1 MVSIK
6 DGALTKIAEN
16 KIAGAIYKVIRT
28 SQDDYALACSG
39 GLHFVSY
46 DNRHKKFSKSPDFL
60 LSDHLVTQV
69 YEISNNKY
77 AVGCWGVPWIGIVD
91 RLKRSLIKIDCPLQ
105 DETQCT
111 DLIPL
116 PNFNPVGFP
125 FILIRNSK
133 AVNLVNLATFSM
145 HRLLTR

>member
-1 MVSIK
+1 M
-6 DGALTKIAEN
+6 
-16 KIAGAIYKVIRT
+16 
-28 SQDDYALACSG
+28 
-39 GLHFVSY
+39 
-46 DNRHKKFSKSPDFL
+46 
-60 LSDHLVTQV
+60 
-69 YEISNNKY
+69 
-77 AVGCWGVPWIGIVD
+77 GCWGVPWIGIVD
-91 RLKRSLIKIDCPLQ
+91 KLKRSLIKIECPLQ

-145 HRLLTR
+145 HRLLTRYNQAGSFQKTVINIDKSGEICLVYMTKDETIMEAKVDPSFISSVRDIIS